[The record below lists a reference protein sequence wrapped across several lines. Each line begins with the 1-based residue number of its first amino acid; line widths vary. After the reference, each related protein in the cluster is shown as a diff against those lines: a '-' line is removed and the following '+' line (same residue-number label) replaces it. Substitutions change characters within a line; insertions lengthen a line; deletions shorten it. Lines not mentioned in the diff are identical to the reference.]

1 MNMNKT
7 KIFLTV
13 AAAALCVAA
22 AAQNTAE
29 EFQARY
35 ERLVRNVGYSG
46 VGVETLLDRWEEAF
60 PEDMAVPTAR
70 FNYYF
75 NKARRTEVVVKPGL
89 RRYLGNE
96 PTLTLK
102 DPEGNDV
109 PYFEE
114 DFYDE
119 ALFGEAMKVVD
130 QKIAAQPDE
139 LRWRFLKVTGLAAYE
154 KESPD
159 MAAAELRSLIA
170 RNASARPAWTLDGEP
185 AGAEIFQQGVGEYCA
200 QFFQTGSTACY
211 EFFREISELM
221 NKQFPKNPVFI
232 DNLGSYWL
240 VARDN
245 DKQAAKYYKKA
256 LKIDPEDYAAQRN
269 LKIIEN
275 RQAAARKK

>member
-75 NKARRTEVVVKPGL
+75 DKACRTEMVAKPGL

-96 PTLTLK
+96 PILKLK

-114 DFYDE
+114 NFYDE
-119 ALFGEAMKVVD
+119 EIFGEAMKVVD
-130 QKIAAQPDE
+130 QKIAEQPDE

-159 MAAAELRSLIA
+159 MAAAELRKLIA
-170 RNASARPAWTLDGEP
+170 RNASARPAWTLDGAP
-185 AGAEIFQQGVGEYCA
+185 ADAETFQQGVGEYCA
-200 QFFQTGSTACY
+200 QFFRTGSTACY
-211 EFFREISELM
+211 EYFREISELM

-232 DNLGSYWL
+232 DNIGSYWQA
-240 VARDN
+240 ARNN
-245 DKQAAKYYKKA
+245 DKQAIKYYKKA
-256 LKIDPEDYAAQRN
+256 LKLDPDDFAAKRN
-269 LKIIEN
+269 MQLIER
-275 RQAAARKK
+275 RQAAAKKK

>member
-102 DPEGNDV
+102 DPEGND
-109 PYFEE
+109 
-114 DFYDE
+114 
-119 ALFGEAMKVVD
+119 
-130 QKIAAQPDE
+130 
-139 LRWRFLKVTGLAAYE
+139 
-154 KESPD
+154 
-159 MAAAELRSLIA
+159 
-170 RNASARPAWTLDGEP
+170 
-185 AGAEIFQQGVGEYCA
+185 
-200 QFFQTGSTACY
+200 
-211 EFFREISELM
+211 
-221 NKQFPKNPVFI
+221 
-232 DNLGSYWL
+232 
-240 VARDN
+240 
-245 DKQAAKYYKKA
+245 KQAVKYYKKA
-256 LKIDPEDYAAQRN
+256 LKLDPDDYAAKRN
-269 LKIIEN
+269 LQIIE
-275 RQAAARKK
+275 RKQAAAKK